1 MNRLKELR
9 TKKGLTLQELSKE
22 VNISFGALGNY
33 ENERREPKL
42 ATWKKLANY
51 FDVSIPYLQG
61 LTEYPS
67 TEMPQIFNDDGE
79 IYDENGDFTPKIKE
93 HFKKVNAVHNGN
105 ISSNLSHRLH
115 ELFTYE
121 LLTDEDQRVE
131 LTNNIDDNLSNIS
144 DRLLISDLLD
154 GVNAGVAAVLLT
166 DIGLKKH
173 RNDLKNVAIKIDELN
188 DYLNDL
194 SNEDLKAHDNDD
206 K

>member
-42 ATWKKLANY
+42 ATWQKLADY
-51 FDVSIPYLQG
+51 FGVSVGYLQG
-61 LTEYPS
+61 VTDYPS
-67 TEMPQIFNDDGE
+67 TEMPPIFDDDKE
-79 IYDENGDFTPKIKE
+79 IYDENGNFTPELKA

-105 ISSNLSHRLH
+105 TSNNLSHRLH

-121 LLTDEDQRVE
+121 LLTDEDGESVE
-131 LTNNIDDNLSNIS
+131 LANNIDDNLSNIS
-144 DRLLISDLLD
+144 DRLLVSDLLD
-154 GVNAGVAAVLLT
+154 GVNAGIASVLLT

-194 SNEDLKAHDNDD
+194 SNNDLKKNDTD
-206 K
+206 